1 MSLPL
6 HPPFPPMEAL
16 SVAEIPS
23 GPEWQYE
30 PKWDGFRCLVFR
42 EGDRIELQSKETSV
56 GSRPKSSS
64 STAKSWCRSSA
75 HSRSTHYS
83 TAFIPRKARE
93 QARAG
98 DAGAPHRF

>member
-30 PKWDGFRCLVFR
+30 PKWDGFRCLIFR
-42 EGDRIELQSKETSV
+42 EGDRIELQSKAGQPLTRYFPELV
-56 GSRPKSSS
+56 EDIR
-64 STAKSWCRSSA
+64 RV
-75 HSRSTHYS
+75 
-83 TAFIPRKARE
+83 KAE
-93 QARAG
+93 KLVLDG
-98 DAGAPHRF
+98 EIVVPV